1 MLPAF
6 RANER
11 ERSDDQD
18 TFLTLGAA
26 ILYFKE
32 KSLLLGF
39 KLIVGRVKGRKVY
52 MICNQ
57 NRTLKCACSFTISHE
72 SDDIWRVTFK
82 KEEHNHQLLSPA
94 QVALKYREVPEELK
108 SRAVHLAM
116 LGVDFRSTINIIKE
130 EFKGEMFLNKDV
142 TAAIQKHFSVIS
154 SKALFGDQSSP
165 TGARST

>member
-1 MLPAF
+1 MSPINETNSFDKFGTANKENTHVEQENTHVEQASDTLRVLPAF

-52 MICNQ
+52 LICNQ

-72 SDDIWRVTFK
+72 
-82 KEEHNHQLLSPA
+82 
-94 QVALKYREVPEELK
+94 
-108 SRAVHLAM
+108 
-116 LGVDFRSTINIIKE
+116 
-130 EFKGEMFLNKDV
+130 
-142 TAAIQKHFSVIS
+142 
-154 SKALFGDQSSP
+154 
-165 TGARST
+165 